1 MIYIFGDSHANNSY
15 RNMNINGIT
24 VLDLHCPSI
33 TMHRIGRDGVIIN
46 FDDHKNSYTDNDVFI
61 LCYGEVDCRC
71 HIKKQMNL
79 GVDEELIISEL
90 VNNYFHTIVKN
101 ISKNNKIIITAVI
114 PPIRRE
120 SYENIHGPITHDY
133 PFVGTNEERLRF
145 TQKMNSLLEF
155 NCEKLSKHFG
165 YSFHYFNPYSQY
177 VCEDGHLDYS
187 KTDDNVHI
195 GNNDVIIEEFCAF
208 YSDLCVANKQS

>member
-15 RNMNINGIT
+15 KNMSINDIT
-24 VLDLHCPSI
+24 IYDLHHPSI
-33 TMHRIGRDGVIIN
+33 TMHRIGRDGMIIN
-46 FDDHKNSYTDNDVFI
+46 FDHYKKSYTDHDIFI

-79 GVDEELIISEL
+79 GIDEELIISEL
-90 VNNYFHTIVKN
+90 VNNYFQTIMNN

-120 SYENIHGPITHDY
+120 LYENIHGPITHEY

-145 TQKMNSLLEF
+145 THKINTLLQF
-155 NCEKLSKHFG
+155 NCENLSKQFG

-177 VCEDGHLDYS
+177 ICEEGYMDYS
-187 KTDDNVHI
+187 KTDNNVHV
-195 GNNDVIIEEFCAF
+195 GNNNVILEEFYIF
-208 YSDLCVANKQS
+208 YSKLNYAK